1 MDSELGNLRLSHVHD
16 GLHMRLEEV
25 RDDSLVELASFCSLK
40 LHLIDVAI
48 LVSNRAWRP
57 FVALGEALQEAQHVR
72 YSSTSLSTPAY
83 ASSMTS

>member
-57 FVALGEALQEAQHVR
+57 FVALGEALHDWEHLRPHSLQQ
-72 YSSTSLSTPAY
+72 SSVSQIEQAT
-83 ASSMTS
+83 